1 MRPILFAAP
10 VLLAIA
16 GCQATRNAEI
26 ANSVTAGRA
35 DCAGRQFSTMVA
47 WAECANAA
55 ELPLRGTAVAPD
67 LFDLRAAAR
76 LALAEKVDRKQ
87 ITMAEAKLQFAGINS
102 QVVGAQQG
110 RNTSASI
117 AASQARA
124 AAAADSGT
132 ICSKVG
138 NSTICY

>member
-55 ELPLRGTAVAPD
+55 ELPCAGLPWRRTCSTSGPPPD
-67 LFDLRAAAR
+67 SPCR
-76 LALAEKVDRKQ
+76 E
-87 ITMAEAKLQFAGINS
+87 G
-102 QVVGAQQG
+102 
-110 RNTSASI
+110 
-117 AASQARA
+117 
-124 AAAADSGT
+124 
-132 ICSKVG
+132 
-138 NSTICY
+138 